1 MKNLS
6 ARHRLTDWYIFIAL
20 IAVELLMSFSFLGY
34 FHVEPISITIAYFPV
49 LLAGVLLGPGEATVV
64 GTVFGLTSM
73 WKASASY
80 VMPTDQLFSP
90 FFSDNPLGSLVL
102 SVGSRALFGLF
113 TGLLYA
119 GARRLGH
126 SGIWV
131 GVVSF
136 FARPIHSLL
145 VYSAIAL
152 FFPEAGYGPDIV
164 FTNFFNGTELL
175 ENLGTTAVVLLIWGA
190 SRTQTWVRLLQRM
203 EAALTM
209 RTKEHYR
216 RIVIVIITGIS
227 LAASF
232 AITVYFV
239 HRIDYVLAGKG
250 IDLSE
255 TSYADIMHLQV
266 QLMFG
271 IMSLMLLMVLFL
283 ILNRY
288 YNSYMAFEG
297 KIDSL
302 TSVMTRRAFFS
313 ACGKALKSA
322 RTQSSPLGFF
332 IMVDL
337 DRFKEIN
344 DQYGHPEGDRALQ
357 GVAHC
362 LKETLGEQCIV
373 GRMGGDEFAA
383 LLSADISTD
392 ELEVALKHFLT
403 RVHRINWGNQHLT
416 CSIGAFPIH
425 ADHSPEELYREAD
438 RLLYEAKEQGCD
450 CYVIGN

>member
-20 IAVELLMSFSFLGY
+20 IAVELLMSFSFFGY

-190 SRTQTWVRLLQRM
+190 SRTQTWVRLL
-203 EAALTM
+203 
-209 RTKEHYR
+209 
-216 RIVIVIITGIS
+216 
-227 LAASF
+227 
-232 AITVYFV
+232 
-239 HRIDYVLAGKG
+239 
-250 IDLSE
+250 
-255 TSYADIMHLQV
+255 
-266 QLMFG
+266 
-271 IMSLMLLMVLFL
+271 
-283 ILNRY
+283 
-288 YNSYMAFEG
+288 
-297 KIDSL
+297 
-302 TSVMTRRAFFS
+302 
-313 ACGKALKSA
+313 
-322 RTQSSPLGFF
+322 
-332 IMVDL
+332 
-337 DRFKEIN
+337 
-344 DQYGHPEGDRALQ
+344 
-357 GVAHC
+357 
-362 LKETLGEQCIV
+362 
-373 GRMGGDEFAA
+373 
-383 LLSADISTD
+383 
-392 ELEVALKHFLT
+392 
-403 RVHRINWGNQHLT
+403 
-416 CSIGAFPIH
+416 
-425 ADHSPEELYREAD
+425 
-438 RLLYEAKEQGCD
+438 
-450 CYVIGN
+450 